1 MRMTMSNN
9 NPANQAFSGSNIA
22 EDDFYGAMNY
32 IGQNLVETLFKSIN
46 ELPAQMRT
54 PDMLLSGI
62 EGMLG
67 NVLHQKFSSNAH
79 EKLDGFYEHLRMHLK
94 ALGHNPTETV

>member
-1 MRMTMSNN
+1 MNMSIN
-9 NPANQAFSGSNIA
+9 NPANSTFSETNIA
-22 EDDFYGAMNY
+22 EDDVYSAMNY

-46 ELPAQMRT
+46 ELPAPLRT

-79 EKLDGFYEHLRMHLK
+79 EKLDGFYEHLRMHLQ
-94 ALGHNPTETV
+94 ALGHHPQKTV